1 MSNATKLPNSER
13 EQNYRRQNA
22 AGHGKNK
29 LSNRQ
34 KRRLRKHD
42 PKWAENLERINN
54 VAKATFSEPTAVP
67 PTIPIVELPKEENDK
82 ILEAIESIESSNDAF
97 MNSIDLPEQPWETN
111 ECPRCGAKGD
121 EDCVTPKGAKA
132 AKPHAGREAA

>member
-54 VAKATFSEPTAVP
+54 VAKATFKEYTPTP
-67 PTIPIVELPKEENDK
+67 EEETA
-82 ILEAIESIESSNDAF
+82 IMESLEAPMDEFVEVGPPVS
-97 MNSIDLPEQPWETN
+97 

-121 EDCVTPKGAKA
+121 EHCTTPKGAKA
-132 AKPHAGREAA
+132 AKPHAGRETA